1 MTKKLISLIFL
12 FFIFYQFDTNS
23 RPISYPGGWTF
34 MQNNDYKRHS
44 VHIHYTPSIKYSFGY
59 RGEYWKMKEW
69 QFHGAQLNY
78 LLNRSNKPKSQSNL
92 YIKSGIG
99 AFYSSYKDH
108 QNKGEPGC
116 FSGLSFDWEDRRY
129 FTSYENRVNLS
140 KTIDRSFIQKA
151 RIGIAPYIGDYGDLH
166 SWLMLQV
173 EHTPQ
178 AYNKVIYTPMIRMFK
193 GDFLAEAG
201 ISNHGQ
207 YLLNLILRF

>member
-1 MTKKLISLIFL
+1 
-12 FFIFYQFDTNS
+12 
-23 RPISYPGGWTF
+23 
-34 MQNNDYKRHS
+34 
-44 VHIHYTPSIKYSFGY
+44 
-59 RGEYWKMKEW
+59 MKEW

-92 YIKSGIG
+92 YIKSVLGLC
-99 AFYSSYKDH
+99 SYKDH
-108 QNKGEPGC
+108 QNKGTLLFLAYHLRE
-116 FSGLSFDWEDRRY
+116 ERRY

-173 EHTPQ
+173 EHAPQ
-178 AYNKVIYTPMIRMFK
+178 ADNKVICTPMIRMFK

-201 ISNHGQ
+201 ISNYGQ
-207 YLLNLILRF
+207 YLLNFIIRF